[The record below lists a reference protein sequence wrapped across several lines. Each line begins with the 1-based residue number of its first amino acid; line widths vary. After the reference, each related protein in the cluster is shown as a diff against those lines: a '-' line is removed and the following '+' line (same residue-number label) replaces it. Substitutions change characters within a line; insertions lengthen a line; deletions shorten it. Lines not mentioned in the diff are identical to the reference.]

1 MSAQSSRSFIAI
13 IITVLISVLLLTAC
27 SSEVPKQ
34 GIEVTD
40 AWVRKMP
47 PGVSS
52 TAAFMTINNHT
63 GEPLVLT
70 SVGFEGAGHVM
81 MHETQ
86 VVDGMAKMKH
96 LESVTIKEQV
106 KFSPGGKHVMVMG
119 LEMPKDVMSYNISLH
134 FANNPTL
141 EVTAEVRNAK

>member
-1 MSAQSSRSFIAI
+1 MPAQSSRTIIPI
-13 IITVLISVLLLTAC
+13 IITMLISVLLLTAC
-27 SSEVPKQ
+27 NKETPKE

-52 TAAFMTINNHT
+52 TAVFMTINNHT
-63 GEPLVLT
+63 GKPLVLT
-70 SVGFEGAGHVM
+70 SVGFEGASHVM

-86 VVDGMAKMKH
+86 INDGMATMKH
-96 LESVTIKEQV
+96 LESVTIDNQV
-106 KFSPGGKHVMVMG
+106 QFKPGGKHVMVMG
-119 LEMPKDVMSYNISLH
+119 LDMPKKVTTYNISLH
-134 FANNPTL
+134 FANNPKL